1 MPLAA
6 GLDLESRL
14 AGGLAGQAAQVG
26 GELTGG
32 MNVAMNALPAVMDMP
47 SVAGLELES
56 WLAAGLAGGLSGR
69 KAQAG
74 S

>member
-1 MPLAA
+1 M
-6 GLDLESRL
+6 
-14 AGGLAGQAAQVG
+14 
-26 GELTGG
+26 G
-32 MNVAMNALPAVMDMP
+32 MNTAMNALSAVMDML

-56 WLAAGLAGGLSGR
+56 WLAAGLAGGLSGH